1 MTPAGTLD
9 CVVGA
14 SVGIKLFIVEPLSDE
29 AHALFAGLAADPP
42 ARFYAPDLFYIEC
55 TNILLKY
62 VKRLGLAPEDAGLF
76 VGQLGQLALT
86 AISTE
91 SLRVDAF
98 EIAAAHDLT
107 AYDAAY
113 VALARQLALPLI
125 TADGRLARRLAG
137 TALDIR
143 WLGDLTDET
152 STGPVV

>member
-9 CVVGA
+9 CVVDA
-14 SVGIKLFIVEPLSDE
+14 SVGIKLFIVEPLSNE

-76 VGQLGQLALT
+76 VEQLGQLALT

-98 EIAAAHDLT
+98 EIAVEHDLT

-113 VALARQLALPLI
+113 VALARQLALPLV
-125 TADGRLARRLAG
+125 TADARLARRLAG
-137 TALDIR
+137 TAHDVR
-143 WLGDLTDET
+143 WLGDLADET
-152 STGPVV
+152 STEPVV